1 MSETACTVYVR
12 SCTAVHLGGG
22 LSLRSETSWG
32 LRGGSNRSD
41 RAVSAPTQIVF
52 DPQTVYQIAA
62 QPRQ

>member
-1 MSETACTVYVR
+1 MSETACTVCVR

-41 RAVSAPTQIVF
+41 HAVSALA
-52 DPQTVYQIAA
+52 QTVSAPLTVYLIAA
-62 QPRQ
+62 QLHQ